1 MMKHINRRVILRKR
15 NRLSREEIIK
25 KSKII
30 KDKLFSSKE
39 YKSSK
44 TIMFY
49 VSFGSEVN
57 TIDMIKESL
66 KIYKTICVPIV
77 KNNKITPSIIKDI
90 KELNKKNKHNIPE
103 PSKINKIKKQDID
116 LVIVPGVVFDKNNHR
131 IGYGKGYYDN
141 FLKNFK
147 GKTIGLAFKLQIL
160 EIIPKDEWDVK
171 LDKIISEI

>member
-1 MMKHINRRVILRKR
+1 MKQISRRVILKKR
-15 NRLSREEIIK
+15 NRLSKKEIIE

-30 KDKLFSSKE
+30 KEKLFDSKE
-39 YKSSK
+39 YKKSK

-49 VSFGSEVN
+49 VSFGSEVD
-57 TIDMIKESL
+57 TIEMIKESL
-66 KIYKTICVPIV
+66 KNKKVCVPVV
-77 KNNKITPSIIKDI
+77 KESDLISSLIKNI
-90 KELNKKNKHNIPE
+90 KELNKKNRYGILE
-103 PSKINKIKKQDID
+103 PSKINKVDKKDID
-116 LVIVPGVVFDKNNHR
+116 LVIVPGIVFDRQNHR

-141 FLKNFK
+141 FLKDFK